1 MAGRTAKVLAAI
13 ALIGLVGLAPGRG
26 SEAAPVGSFSFHQF
40 WQRTDRPVLAGA
52 VARGWVWG
60 PEALSDV
67 VSESSDAAAG
77 AQRQVQY
84 FDKGRLQREST
95 EPTAVVVGGTLPVE
109 LMSGQLVTGPGTF
122 EQRAPLDVSVA
133 GGPADRTG
141 PTYADFAQV
150 RYHEPIPSGWL
161 VSKRLSRGGVVW
173 DDPSY
178 AAHGVTT
185 AMIDGWNGT
194 NHTIAQPFWDYIAS
208 SGTVWQSTEL
218 LNGALFPSAWT
229 VFGLPLTE
237 PYWASAEV
245 GGKPTDVLVQM
256 FERRVL
262 TYFPAN
268 EGGWKVQSANVGQHY
283 YEWRYGA
290 PPAPTPPTYGE
301 GGPDMA
307 ALEARLRPMV
317 ESWSGWQAVSV
328 TDLQT
333 GRSISING
341 DRAQFAACTI
351 KIFILVAVAQ
361 DIEAGRYS
369 RESVYDLVLSA
380 MGPSDTWPAREL
392 LRIVGG
398 GDIGAGVHRVNEIM
412 WGMGATGSIITH
424 PPDFA
429 GEEYGYYERY
439 GINDNLLTTNDL
451 NLMLGKIWR
460 GEVAGLGAVGRDYLL
475 WSMTIAGPFHNASL
489 GGPLPWEGV
498 SFYHKIGLIYSPT
511 ETWNDAGIV
520 VFNRNGQQYA
530 YAISHLS
537 SFSDGGWLTGHSNGY
552 AAAQVVWEA
561 FSQ

>member
-1 MAGRTAKVLAAI
+1 MSGRLVKVLAVV
-13 ALIGLVGLAPGRG
+13 ALIAVIGLAPGRG
-26 SEAAPVGSFSFHQF
+26 GSAAPVGGFSFNQT
-40 WQRTDRPVLAGA
+40 WQRTDRPVLSGA
-52 VARGWVWG
+52 AARGWVWG
-60 PEALSDV
+60 PEALTDV
-67 VSESSDAAAG
+67 LNEPSDAAAG
-77 AQRQVQY
+77 AARQVQY
-84 FDKGRLQREST
+84 FDKGRIQQEST
-95 EPTAVVVGGTLPVE
+95 EPTALVVGGTLPVE
-109 LMSGQLVTGPGTF
+109 LLTGQLVTGPGTF

-133 GGPADRTG
+133 GGAADPTG
-141 PTYADFAQV
+141 PTYADFALV

-161 VSKRLSRGGVVW
+161 ISKRIGRGGGAW
-173 DDPSY
+173 DDPAV
-178 AAHGVTT
+178 AAYGVTT
-185 AMIDGWNGT
+185 AMIAGWDGT
-194 NHTIAQPFWDYIAS
+194 NHTIAQPFWDFIVG
-208 SGTVWQSTEL
+208 SGPIWAGFETVD
-218 LNGALFPSAWT
+218 GGLFPHAWAI
-229 VFGLPLTE
+229 FGLPLTE
-237 PYWASAEV
+237 PYWATVEV
-245 GGKPTDVLVQM
+245 DGHPSDVLIQI
-256 FERRVL
+256 FERRAL
-262 TYFPAN
+262 TYFPGY

-290 PPAPTPPTYGE
+290 TPQPSVPSFGE
-301 GGPDMA
+301 GGPDMG
-307 ALEARLRPMV
+307 ALEAQLRPMV
-317 ESWSGWQAVSV
+317 ESWGGWNAVSV

-341 DRAQFAACTI
+341 DRPQFAACTI

-369 RESVYDLVLSA
+369 RESVYDLVLMA

-398 GDIGAGVHRVNEIM
+398 GDIGAGVHRVNELM
-412 WGMGATGSIITH
+412 WGMGATNSIMTH

-429 GEEYGYYERY
+429 GEEYGYADRY
-439 GINDNLLTTNDL
+439 GISDNLLTTNDL

-498 SFYHKIGLIYSPT
+498 TFYHKIGLIYAPT

-552 AAAQVVWEA
+552 AAASVVWEA
-561 FSQ
+561 FSR